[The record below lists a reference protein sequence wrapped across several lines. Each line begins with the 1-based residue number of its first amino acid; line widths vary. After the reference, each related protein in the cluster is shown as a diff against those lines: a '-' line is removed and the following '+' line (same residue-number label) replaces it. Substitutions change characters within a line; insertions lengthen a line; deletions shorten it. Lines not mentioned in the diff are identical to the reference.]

1 MKNSKLF
8 HYSLEVIMFLLLA
21 SAGIANPKLPLTKN
35 ETPNVLHDFLQ
46 QKIIKGRVIDTQGN
60 PLPGVSVT
68 VKGTSN
74 GVSTNTDG
82 TFAIS
87 VNRQDAILIFSSVGK
102 KKQEIRIDDRDDLTV
117 VLENEENTTL
127 SDVVIVAFGSQ
138 DKQRITSSITQ
149 VNTKVLQDRPVNNL
163 TSALQGQVA
172 GVNIKSTSGQPGANP
187 SINIRGIGS
196 LQSGTSPLVIIDG
209 IPGSLN
215 LVNPNDVESISVL
228 KDASASSLYGARAAN
243 GVILVVTKT
252 GKPGKTTVTYSGY
265 VGKQKPTELFQEAG
279 AFEYANAYNTAL
291 MYDVI
296 SRANP
301 NFDESKK
308 VFSAA
313 QLEGWKSGAVPG
325 TNWRKELF
333 GANDFTQ
340 SHNINIS
347 GGLSKEDVT
356 IRNNAS
362 FGFLQQKGNVVN
374 TKFERVTVR
383 DNAGIS
389 WNKFSIDLN
398 LALTYTNKT
407 EPTSAAVGDFT
418 GIISA
423 INRQRPVDS
432 IKNANGEWNITATND
447 TRNPIRQA
455 EEGGIANTKQYNLLA
470 NVTLGYDFT
479 PDLTLKFTNGVNY
492 LSSSADV
499 FKNTLAWYNGTQT
512 GPNSSRKT
520 DYSDIHYLQ
529 QLDLSYKK
537 TFGDHHLKVIIGGQQ
552 EYDQYKDLMGYRQ
565 DFINNSSGSLQLG
578 SATGL
583 DNSSTYYDWG
593 IMGVFG
599 RINYDFKR
607 RYLLELNAREDG
619 SSRLSPGNNWGFF
632 PSASIGW
639 RISEENFM
647 QSLKKTVSEL
657 KLRGSYGVLGNQ
669 NIPGGIGGADNNQLY
684 YPYQSIV
691 GPAND
696 PAYWGP
702 LYYVF
707 GGQLINP
714 MTIVQD
720 PNNTF
725 TWERTSILDIA
736 LEGALFKRAVDFSVG
751 YFDKTTNGM
760 LMTKKVSSVNGA
772 KDYVANI
779 GKMRNSGVEVA
790 LGYNKTTKGGLS
802 YNLNGNASYMTNK
815 LLDLGGIDLAAS
827 GVTRNVMGRP
837 LNAYYLYVNDG
848 LITKEEFLNP
858 GFTLLNGQKYGD
870 QKILD
875 QNKDGLTNA
884 ADKVMTDKT
893 STPKWFYGLNFDVSY
908 KRIGIAGMFQG
919 AAGNYLY
926 LGASTGYGFSSGYG
940 ITNWTI
946 KNSYNPLVD
955 ENNYDTR
962 LPRTS
967 VTNSINSTYP
977 STMFLFNA
985 SYVRLKNLRLYYS
998 IPVEMSKKAGIANA
1012 RIYVSGQNLYTLSK
1026 LPRDLGID
1034 PEVSSPT
1041 AGYPLVKIYTLGVD
1055 VTF

>member
-1 MKNSKLF
+1 MKKSTLLQF
-8 HYSLEVIMFLLLA
+8 SLGVITFLLL
-21 SAGIANPKLPLTKN
+21 SIA
-35 ETPNVLHDFLQ
+35 VIAQ
-46 QKIIKGRVIDTQGN
+46 QNSNNLLNNRIVEGQVIDSQGK

-68 VKGTSN
+68 VKGSST
-74 GVSTNTDG
+74 GVSTNADG
-82 TFAIS
+82 TFKIN
-87 VNRQDAILIFSSVGK
+87 VNSGDAILVFSSVGK
-102 KKQEIRIDDRDDLTV
+102 KKQEIKVGNKNEITV
-117 VLENEENTTL
+117 VLENDDNTTL

-138 DKQRITSSITQ
+138 SKQTITSSITR
-149 VNTKVLQDRPVNNL
+149 VDTKVLQDRPVNNL

-172 GVNIKSTSGQPGANP
+172 GLNIKSTSGQPGANP
-187 SINIRGIGS
+187 TINIRGIGS
-196 LQSGTSPLVIIDG
+196 LQSGTSPLIIVDG

-215 LVNPNDVESISVL
+215 LINPNDVESISVL
-228 KDASASSLYGARAAN
+228 KDASAASLYGARAAN

-252 GKPGKTTVTYSGY
+252 GKLGKATVSYSGY
-265 VGKQKPTELFQEAG
+265 VGKQKPAELFKEAN
-279 AFEYANAYNTAL
+279 AYEYANAYNTAL
-291 MYDVI
+291 MYDAI
-296 SRANP
+296 TRANP

-308 VFSAA
+308 VFSNTE
-313 QLEGWKSGAVPG
+313 LEGWKSGSVSG
-325 TNWRKELF
+325 TNWRKVLF
-333 GANDFTQ
+333 DANDFTQ
-340 SHNINIS
+340 SHNVNIS
-347 GGLSKEDVT
+347 GGLSNDNIALK
-356 IRNNAS
+356 NNAS
-362 FGFLQQKGNVVN
+362 FGYLEQKGNVVN

-383 DNAGIS
+383 DNAGIK
-389 WNKFSIDLN
+389 WDKFHIDLN
-398 LALTYTNKT
+398 LALTYTNNT
-407 EPTSAAVGDFT
+407 EPTSAAVGDLT
-418 GIISA
+418 AIISA
-423 INRQRPVDS
+423 INRQRPVDR
-432 IKNANGEWNITATND
+432 IKNAEGEWNITATND

-455 EEGGIANTKQYNLLA
+455 EEGGISDTKQYNLLA
-470 NVTLGYDFT
+470 NVILGYDFT

-492 LSSSADV
+492 LATNIDV
-499 FKNTLAWYNGTQT
+499 FKNTLNWYNGTQT

-520 DYSDIHYLQ
+520 DNSDIHYLQ
-529 QLDLSYKK
+529 QLDLTYNK
-537 TFGDHHLKVIIGGQQ
+537 TFGDHHLNVIVGGQQ
-552 EYDQYKDLMGYRQ
+552 EYDKYKYLTGYRQ
-565 DFINNSSGSLQLG
+565 NYINNSSGSLQLG

-583 DNSSTYYDWG
+583 DNSSISYDWG

-599 RINYDFKR
+599 RINYDYKR

-632 PSASIGW
+632 PSASVGW
-639 RISEENFM
+639 RLSEENFM
-647 QSLKKTVSEL
+647 QSLKSTFSEL

-669 NIPGGIGGADNNQLY
+669 NIPGADNNQLY

-736 LEGALFKRAVDFSVG
+736 LEGSLFKRAVNFSVG
-751 YFDKTTNGM
+751 YFDKTTRGM

-779 GKMRNSGVEVA
+779 GKMRNYGVEVE
-790 LGYNKTTKGGLS
+790 LGYHNTTSSGFS
-802 YNLNGNASYMTNK
+802 YSLNGNFSYMTNK

-827 GVTRNVMGRP
+827 GVTKNVVGKP

-848 LITKEEFLNP
+848 LVTKEEFLDP
-858 GFTLLNGQKYGD
+858 AFKLLNGQKYGD
-870 QKILD
+870 QIIVDL
-875 QNKDGLTNA
+875 NKDGIVNST
-884 ADKVMTDKT
+884 DKVMIDKN

-908 KRIGIAGMFQG
+908 KGIGIAGMFQG

-955 ENNYDTR
+955 ENNYGTR

-967 VTNSINSTYP
+967 VTNSINSTY
-977 STMFLFNA
+977 SSNLFLFNA
-985 SYVRLKNLRLYYS
+985 SYVRLKNLRVYYS
-998 IPVEMSKKAGIANA
+998 IPENVTKTIGIGNA
-1012 RIYVSGQNLYTLSK
+1012 RIYLSGQNLYTVSK

-1041 AGYPLVKIYTLGVD
+1041 SGFPLVKIYTLGID